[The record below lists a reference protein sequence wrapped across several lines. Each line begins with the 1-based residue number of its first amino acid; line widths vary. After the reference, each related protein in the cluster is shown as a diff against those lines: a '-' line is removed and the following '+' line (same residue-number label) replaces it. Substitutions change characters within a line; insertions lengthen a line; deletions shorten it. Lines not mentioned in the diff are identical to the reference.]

1 MTKLRDRFNIDDYDN
16 LKDGQTKTLP
26 NSFTDTS
33 DELPFANAFILSAI
47 LHPLVFLI
55 VWLLIACAISLN
67 FFHKPALKP
76 RDIEFVLTYNEAEPI
91 NKNTKYRSDRNS
103 RAGGIHD
110 PKRVVSIPTAP
121 SKPKVKSVA
130 SPAVAQKTVTQPKK
144 QPAKPKTATKTPVKT
159 PTAEQTTQKTVSK
172 PQPVKAPS
180 PTFKPT
186 LKPSA
191 TPPKTQ
197 APKLTQTPKSP
208 FSVAVPK
215 SSAPVGPA
223 PTFGSGSGSKSSSSS
238 SSSGSGSSS
247 GMPAPQFSASK
258 STAKPGASRG
268 SSGSTGSRGS
278 GYSGGN
284 VGNPGPGNPSGPPGI
299 DAIRQPNWGPYMRDL
314 EARIK
319 RNWNPPKGDQSKRV
333 VLLFTIGRDGRLLS
347 IKTVKGSGQP
357 LSDAAAKAAVE
368 LTAPFK
374 PLPPEYKGSSIDIE
388 FTFDYN
394 VLGASYR

>member
-1 MTKLRDRFNIDDYDN
+1 MTQLRDRFDIDDPDN
-16 LKDGQTKTLP
+16 VAGEEFKTLP
-26 NSFTDTS
+26 NSFDS
-33 DELPFANAFILSAI
+33 DSGELSLKNSLIISAI
-47 LHPLVFLI
+47 LHPIVFFI
-55 VWLLIACAISLN
+55 VWALVAFAISLN

-76 RDIEFVLTYNEAEPI
+76 RDIEFVLTQNEAPPI
-91 NKNTKYRSDRNS
+91 NKNTKYRSDKNS

-110 PKRVVSIPTAP
+110 PKRVVSMPSAP
-121 SKPKVKSVA
+121 SKPSKKSVS
-130 SPAVAQKTVTQPKK
+130 SPSSAPKK
-144 QPAKPKTATKTPVKT
+144 VVKQAKQQQKPKTTVSKSPVKTPVKQQSKVA
-159 PTAEQTTQKTVSK
+159 PAK

-180 PTFKPT
+180 PLFKPSF
-186 LKPSA
+186 KPSA

-223 PTFGSGSGSKSSSSS
+223 PTYGSGSGTKA
-238 SSSGSGSSS
+238 SSSGSSSGSSSRSS

-258 STAKPGASRG
+258 GSSGSSASR
-268 SSGSTGSRGS
+268 GSTGSRGS

-333 VLLFTIGRDGRLLS
+333 VLLFKIGRDGRLLS
-347 IKTVKGSGQP
+347 IQTVKSSGQP

-374 PLPPEYKGSSIDIE
+374 PLPPEFKGSSIDIE

>member
-1 MTKLRDRFNIDDYDN
+1 MTKLRDRFDIDDSDN
-16 LKDGQTKTLP
+16 MTDAEYKTLP
-26 NSFTDTS
+26 NSFEDDT
-33 DELPFANAFILSAI
+33 DELSLRNSLIVSAI
-47 LHPLVFLI
+47 LHPIVFFI
-55 VWLLIACAISLN
+55 VWALIAFAISLN
-67 FFHKPALKP
+67 FFQKPALKP
-76 RDIEFVLTYNEAEPI
+76 RDIEFVLTQNEAPPI
-91 NKNTKYRSDRNS
+91 NKNTKYRSDKNS

-110 PKRVVSIPTAP
+110 PKRVVSMPSAP
-121 SKPKVKSVA
+121 STPSKKSVA
-130 SPAVAQKTVTQPKK
+130 APSSVPKQVTKPQKQ
-144 QPAKPKTATKTPVKT
+144 QAKPKTTPSKTQVKT
-159 PTAEQTTQKTVSK
+159 PQKQRVQDVPKK

-180 PTFKPT
+180 PLFKPSF
-186 LKPSA
+186 KPSA

-223 PTFGSGSGSKSSSSS
+223 PTYGSGSGTKA
-238 SSSGSGSSS
+238 SSSGSSSGSSSRSS

-258 STAKPGASRG
+258 GGSGSSASR
-268 SSGSTGSRGS
+268 GSTGSRGS

-333 VLLFTIGRDGRLLS
+333 VLLFKIGRDGRLLS
-347 IKTVKGSGQP
+347 IQTVKSSGQP
-357 LSDAAAKAAVE
+357 LSDTAAKTAVE

-374 PLPPEYKGSSIDIE
+374 PLPPEFKGSSIDIE

>member
-1 MTKLRDRFNIDDYDN
+1 MTKLRDRFFIDDPDD
-16 LKDGQTKTLP
+16 LMDGEIKTLP
-26 NSFTDTS
+26 NSFEDDS
-33 DELPFANAFILSAI
+33 DELSLKNSLVMSVI
-47 LHPLVFLI
+47 LHPVVFFI
-55 VWLLIACAISLN
+55 VWALITYAISLN
-67 FFHKPALKP
+67 FFQKPPLKP
-76 RDIEFVLTYNEAEPI
+76 RDIEFVITQNEAPPI

-110 PKRVVSIPTAP
+110 PKRKVSLPSAP
-121 SKPKVKSVA
+121 SKPAPKSVA
-130 SPAVAQKTVTQPKK
+130 SPSSAPKKVAQPKK
-144 QPAKPKTATKTPVKT
+144 QATQAPKTPVKK
-159 PTAEQTTQKTVSK
+159 PVAQAPKAPQK
-172 PQPVKAPS
+172 PQPAKAPS
-180 PTFKPT
+180 PLFKPSF
-186 LKPSA
+186 KPSI

-197 APKLTQTPKSP
+197 APKLSQVPKSP

-215 SSAPVGPA
+215 SNAPVGPA
-223 PTFGSGSGSKSSSSS
+223 PSYGSKSGSSTSGGGS
-238 SSSGSGSSS
+238 TSSGTSKGT

-258 STAKPGASRG
+258 GGSSSGASR
-268 SSGSTGSRGS
+268 GSTGSRGS

-284 VGNPGPGNPSGPPGI
+284 IGNPGPGNPSGPPGI
-299 DAIRQPNWGPYMRDL
+299 DAIKQPNWGPYMRDL

-333 VLLFTIGRDGRLLS
+333 VLLFQIGRDGRLLS
-347 IKTVKGSGQP
+347 IKTVRSSGQP

-374 PLPPEYKGSSIDIE
+374 PLPPEFKGSSIDIE